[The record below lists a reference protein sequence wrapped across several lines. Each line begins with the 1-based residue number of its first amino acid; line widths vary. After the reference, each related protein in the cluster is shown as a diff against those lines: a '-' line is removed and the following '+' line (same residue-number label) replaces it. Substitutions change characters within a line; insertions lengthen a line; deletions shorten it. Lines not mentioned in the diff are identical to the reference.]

1 MKALVY
7 NKDFK
12 NKIELKETDDPKILD
27 PKDAKIK
34 LN

>member
-27 PKDAKIK
+27 RNYKG
-34 LN
+34 